1 MDVFYI
7 KLLNGDDIT
16 ARLVS
21 IMDDHYVVE
30 WPMLVE
36 IKNPRGDEAISL
48 SKYLTFTNDQTVVLN
63 KNHVIAIQEVT
74 TAFETYYYNN
84 IEYHET
90 LIAPNTEANL
100 KITNENM
107 TSTLSEDNKEF
118 ANAVKKH
125 AKQIRD
131 WTSVLEIRLL

>member
-7 KLLNGDDIT
+7 KLTNGDDIT
-16 ARLVS
+16 ARMVS
-21 IMDDHYVVE
+21 VEDDHYVVE

-36 IKNPRGDEAISL
+36 VKSPGGDDAINL
-48 SKYLTFTNDQTVVLN
+48 SKYLTFTNDQTVALN
-63 KNHVIAIQEVT
+63 KNHVVAIKEVT

-90 LIAPNTEANL
+90 LIQPNTDYNL

-107 TSTLSEDNKEF
+107 AATLSEDNKEF
-118 ANAVKKH
+118 TNLIKKH
-125 AKQIRD
+125 AKRI
-131 WTSVLEIRLL
+131 SSLSGLVH